1 MTNMNET
8 GANINDTED
17 EVLILRLKNPY
28 KEDSDKLGLLK
39 QSNSHIYHQSHVTS
53 KQTNIEKEI
62 SKVGRNYLTE
72 GNQLKVSNDK

>member
-17 EVLILRLKNPY
+17 EVLILSLKNPY

-39 QSNSHIYHQSHVTS
+39 
-53 KQTNIEKEI
+53 
-62 SKVGRNYLTE
+62 
-72 GNQLKVSNDK
+72 